1 MIIRV
6 LFSALYAAFRVLLA
20 LVVVRGRGE
29 SAKDIELLV
38 LRHEVAVLRR
48 QVTRPRLEPKDRL
61 VLAAL
66 ARMLPREVLRARIVT
81 PETLLRWHRQLV
93 ARHWTYPPKT
103 NPAGGRPRTAVVI
116 RDLVIRFAREN
127 PGWGHR
133 RIHGELV
140 GLGYRV
146 APATVWNILRKA
158 GLDPAPR
165 REGPSWREF
174 CRAQARA
181 MLACDFFTVDTVL
194 LRRIYVFFLLEIGT
208 RRVHILGVTRHPTGE
223 WVTQQARNLML
234 AMGERPDGFRFLVRD
249 RDTKF
254 TAGFDAVFADVG
266 IEVLRSPPRAPKANA
281 YAERWVSTIRREC
294 LDRMLIF
301 SERQLVHLLTE
312 YEGHYNR
319 HRPHR
324 ALGQRPPIADLGIA
338 RADVS
343 GPVRRTE
350 ILGGLINEYRHAV

>member
-48 QVTRPRLEPKDRL
+48 QVSRPRLEPKDRL

-103 NPAGGRPRTAVVI
+103 KPAGGRPRTAVVI

-127 PGWGHR
+127 PAWGHR

-174 CRAQARA
+174 CRAQAGT

-194 LRRIYVFFLLEIGT
+194 LRRIYVFFVLEVGT
-208 RRVHILGVTRHPTGE
+208 RRLHILGVTRHPTGD
-223 WVTQQARNLML
+223 WVTQQARNFILDL
-234 AMGERPDGFRFLVRD
+234 DRQVDRFRFLVRD

-254 TAGFDAVFADVG
+254 TVSFDALFADAG
-266 IEVLRSPPRAPKANA
+266 IDVLRSPPRAPKANA

-301 SERQLVHLLTE
+301 SERQLVRVLAE
-312 YEGHYNR
+312 YAGHYNV

-324 ALGQRPPIADLGIA
+324 GLEQRPPIPEVGIG
-338 RADVS
+338 RAD
-343 GPVRRTE
+343 GIGAVRRTE
-350 ILGGLINEYRHAV
+350 ILGGLINEYRHAA

>member
-20 LVVVRGRGE
+20 VVVVRGRGE

-66 ARMLPREVLRARIVT
+66 ARMLPGEVLRARIVT
-81 PETLLRWHRQLV
+81 PETLLRWHRRLV
-93 ARHWTYPPKT
+93 ARHWTYPPRTK
-103 NPAGGRPRTAVVI
+103 PAGGRPPTAVVI
-116 RDLVIRFAREN
+116 RDLAIRFAREN
-127 PGWGHR
+127 PAWGHR

-174 CRAQARA
+174 CRAQAGTI
-181 MLACDFFTVDTVL
+181 LACDFFTVDTVV
-194 LRRIYVFFLLEIGT
+194 LRRIYVFYVLEVGT
-208 RRVHILGVTRHPTGE
+208 RRLHILGVTRHPTGD
-223 WVTQQARNLML
+223 WVTQQARNFILDL
-234 AMGERPDGFRFLVRD
+234 DRQVDRFRFLVRD

-254 TAGFDAVFADVG
+254 TASFDALFADAG
-266 IEVLRSPPRAPKANA
+266 IDVVRTPPRAPKANA
-281 YAERWVSTIRREC
+281 YAERW
-294 LDRMLIF
+294 
-301 SERQLVHLLTE
+301 
-312 YEGHYNR
+312 
-319 HRPHR
+319 
-324 ALGQRPPIADLGIA
+324 
-338 RADVS
+338 
-343 GPVRRTE
+343 
-350 ILGGLINEYRHAV
+350 